1 MPMDEACLSDPDNRP
16 KTSAEAMT
24 LASGLQGSLSE
35 RLATYRQHSERL
47 RPEFGAAYD
56 RLVALLA
63 AIDGGKVGPA
73 VGEPMPNFLLPNQQG
88 QLISLDDLL
97 HAGPAVISM
106 NRGHWCP
113 YCRLDMR
120 ALAKIE
126 PDIRRLGT
134 QLVSIMPE
142 TAKFTKKSTTDCGF
156 PFPILSDVDLSYA
169 LSLGLVFWIGAEVK
183 KLYAEI
189 DVDLERFQGNRN
201 YFLPMA
207 AKFIVGRDGIVKARQ
222 VNVDFRLRMEPDAI
236 LEALAQL

>member
-1 MPMDEACLSDPDNRP
+1 
-16 KTSAEAMT
+16 
-24 LASGLQGSLSE
+24 
-35 RLATYRQHSERL
+35 
-47 RPEFGAAYD
+47 
-56 RLVALLA
+56 
-63 AIDGGKVGPA
+63 
-73 VGEPMPNFLLPNQQG
+73 
-88 QLISLDDLL
+88 
-97 HAGPAVISM
+97 M

-142 TAKFTKKSTTDCGF
+142 TAKFTKKSTTDSGF

-183 KLYAEI
+183 QLYAEI
-189 DVDLERFQGNRN
+189 GVDLERFQGNRN